1 MKKVK
6 YFYSVEIY
14 NGINFHGIEECEEI
28 KNNEDLMKFTDDIK
42 RVIKKMGIEMR
53 GELKMLAFNRI

>member
-1 MKKVK
+1 MEKVK
-6 YFYSVEIY
+6 YFYSVEIH

-42 RVIKKMGIEMR
+42 KVIKKTC
-53 GELKMLAFNRI
+53 LS

>member
-42 RVIKKMGIEMR
+42 KVIKKMGIEMH
-53 GELKMLAFNRI
+53 GGLKILAFNRI

>member
-14 NGINFHGIEECEEI
+14 NGINFHGIEEYEKI

>member
-42 RVIKKMGIEMR
+42 RVIKKMGIEMQ